1 MKNILILALLSVF
14 LNADNNK
21 SVVKEISDE
30 DFLKQM
36 KESRQKQEKRLIE
49 IEKTDKFIQKL
60 EEIKKKLEAE
70 KLEMKQ
76 KENKK

>member
-1 MKNILILALLSVF
+1 MKNLLILILLSVL

-21 SVVKEISDE
+21 SSVKEISDE
-30 DFLKQM
+30 DFLK
-36 KESRQKQEKRLIE
+36 KIYESQQEQEKDLAE

-60 EEIKKKLEAE
+60 KIMKQKLDAE
-70 KLEMKQ
+70 Q